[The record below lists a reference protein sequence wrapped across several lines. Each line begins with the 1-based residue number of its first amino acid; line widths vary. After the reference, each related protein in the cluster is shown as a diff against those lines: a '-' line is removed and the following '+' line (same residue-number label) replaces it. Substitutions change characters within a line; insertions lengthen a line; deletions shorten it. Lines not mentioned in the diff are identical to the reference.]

1 MLRASRSPRAHALS
15 DKCGTGSRKDRSPK
29 SQLGSRPPNAE
40 STRGK
45 PHLEH
50 FEIDLFLARRFS
62 AEITPISAQS
72 YGIGAALRGSRTRKA
87 TLTVVEPELT
97 FGDVDLVRRK
107 LDLSGRKLRL
117 RLAKV
122 HL

>member
-29 SQLGSRPPNAE
+29 SQLGSRPPNAG

-62 AEITPISAQS
+62 AAITPISAQS
-72 YGIGAALRGSRTRKA
+72 YGIAAALRGSSDA
-87 TLTVVEPELT
+87 QGDAHVVEPELT
-97 FGDVDLVRRK
+97 LGDADLVRRK
-107 LDLSGRKLRL
+107 LDLSGRQVRL
-117 RLAKV
+117 
-122 HL
+122 